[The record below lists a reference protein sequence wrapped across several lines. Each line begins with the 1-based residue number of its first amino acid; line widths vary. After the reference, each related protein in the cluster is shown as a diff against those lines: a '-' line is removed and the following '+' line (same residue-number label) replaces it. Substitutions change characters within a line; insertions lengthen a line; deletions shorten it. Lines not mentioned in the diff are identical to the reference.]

1 MKTTQVIS
9 VIQILIGAAIMLY
22 SIIVGL
28 QRKFHVSKKF
38 YKNWFIALSL
48 IIFLFSGYII
58 YSVIL
63 MLKIQFPLELITGS
77 LLLGGSLYVLVIVK
91 FTKAAASD
99 LQNEI
104 TGRRQVEKK
113 LRELSLID
121 QLTGLYNRKGFYT
134 LVQNHMEIAKRDNK
148 KAILVYAEVNNIK
161 RINNKFGRQEG
172 DMMILGTANN
182 MKATF
187 RKSDIIARIGSDEFV
202 VFLSGAAEE
211 NIKRVIDRF
220 RQSITIHNS
229 KKRGKY
235 DLSIDI
241 VLLTYDLET
250 GFSVDDML
258 ARARDLMYEGKKS
271 VEEISVSE
279 NYDNTE
285 PEEEGNFIL
294 FVNNMS
300 DSIDSFDL
308 KINIDGKAV
317 VNEDSF
323 IGSQNAWK
331 PYEFN
336 LTKNR
341 HKIRVESR
349 EGKARLEEEFEIRT
363 KHMAVIEYSASPSSG
378 TGSNLAKS
386 NRFTFNIQDV

>member
-48 IIFLFSGYII
+48 IIFFFSGYII